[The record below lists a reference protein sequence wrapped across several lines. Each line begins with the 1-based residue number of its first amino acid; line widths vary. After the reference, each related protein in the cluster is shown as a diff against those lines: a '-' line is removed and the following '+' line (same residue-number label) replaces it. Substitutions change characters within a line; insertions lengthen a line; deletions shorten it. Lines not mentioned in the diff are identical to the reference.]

1 MFTVE
6 MDHDEIE
13 INILDDN
20 GNNDDVKVHL
30 FDDIV
35 YIRQIDEHNKVD
47 SIQMSPSMWDEL
59 VAAINSSEGAYRT
72 VAQDK

>member
-13 INILDDN
+13 ITILDDC
-20 GNNDDVKVHL
+20 GNNEDVKVHL

-35 YIRQIDEHNKVD
+35 YIRQVYDDKVEA
-47 SIQMSPSMWDEL
+47 IQMSPDMWDEL
-59 VAAINSSEGAYRT
+59 VAAINSPEGAFRT
-72 VAQDK
+72 IKK

>member
-13 INILDDN
+13 ITILDDA
-20 GNNDDVKVHL
+20 GNNEDVKVHL

-35 YIRQIDEHNKVD
+35 YIRQVLSDNKIEA
-47 SIQMSPSMWDEL
+47 IQMSPAMWDEL
-59 VAAINSSEGAYRT
+59 VAAINSPEGAYLT
-72 VAQDK
+72 VKK

>member
-13 INILDDN
+13 INILDDA
-20 GNNDDVKVHL
+20 GNNDDVKVHI

-35 YIRQIDEHNKVD
+35 YIRQIDEHNKVE
-47 SIQMSPSMWDEL
+47 SIQMSPIMWDEL

-72 VAQDK
+72 VVQDK

>member
-13 INILDDN
+13 ITILDDA
-20 GNNDDVKVHL
+20 GNNEDVKVHL

-35 YIRQIDEHNKVD
+35 YIRQVYDNKVEA
-47 SIQMSPSMWDEL
+47 IQMSPDMWDEL
-59 VAAINSSEGAYRT
+59 VAAINSSEGAYLT
-72 VAQDK
+72 VKK

>member
-13 INILDDN
+13 ITILDDA
-20 GNNDDVKVHL
+20 NNNEDVKIHL

-35 YIRQIDEHNKVD
+35 YIRQVFDDNKIEA
-47 SIQMSPSMWDEL
+47 IQMSPDMWDEL
-59 VAAINSSEGAYRT
+59 VAAINSSEGAYHSI
-72 VAQDK
+72 KK

>member
-13 INILDDN
+13 ITILDDT
-20 GNNDDVKVHL
+20 GNNEDVKVHL

-35 YIRQIDEHNKVD
+35 YIRQVYDNKVEA
-47 SIQMSPSMWDEL
+47 IQMSPDMWDEL
-59 VAAINSSEGAYRT
+59 VAAINSSEGAYLT
-72 VAQDK
+72 VKK

>member
-13 INILDDN
+13 ITILDDA
-20 GNNDDVKVHL
+20 GNNEDVKVHL

-35 YIRQIDEHNKVD
+35 YIRQVFDNNKVEA
-47 SIQMSPSMWDEL
+47 IQMSPDMWDEL
-59 VAAINSSEGAYRT
+59 VAAINSSEGAYLT
-72 VAQDK
+72 VKK

>member
-13 INILDDN
+13 INILDDA
-20 GNNDDVKVHL
+20 GNNDDIKVHI

-35 YIRQIDEHNKVD
+35 YIRQIDEHNKVE

-72 VAQDK
+72 VVQDK

>member
-13 INILDDN
+13 ITILDDC
-20 GNNDDVKVHL
+20 GNNEDVKVHL

-35 YIRQIDEHNKVD
+35 YIRQVYDNKVEA
-47 SIQMSPSMWDEL
+47 IQMSPDMWDEL
-59 VAAINSSEGAYRT
+59 VAAINSPEGAFRT
-72 VAQDK
+72 IKK

>member
-13 INILDDN
+13 ITILDDYGQN
-20 GNNDDVKVHL
+20 EDVKVHL

-35 YIRQIDEHNKVD
+35 YIRQVFDNNKVEA
-47 SIQMSPSMWDEL
+47 IQMSPDMWDEL
-59 VAAINSSEGAYRT
+59 VAAINSSEGAYKT
-72 VAQDK
+72 IYK

>member
-13 INILDDN
+13 ITILDDA
-20 GNNDDVKVHL
+20 NNNEDVKIHL

-35 YIRQIDEHNKVD
+35 YIRQVFDDNKIEA
-47 SIQMSPSMWDEL
+47 IQMSPDMWDEL
-59 VAAINSSEGAYRT
+59 VAAINSSEGAYRSI
-72 VAQDK
+72 KK

>member
-13 INILDDN
+13 ITILDDS
-20 GNNDDVKVHL
+20 GDKEDVKVHL

-35 YIRQIDEHNKVD
+35 YIRQVLDGNKVEAIEL
-47 SIQMSPSMWDEL
+47 SLAMWDEL
-59 VAAINSSEGAYRT
+59 VAAINSPEGAYHT
-72 VAQDK
+72 VIK

>member
-13 INILDDN
+13 ITILDDAGYN
-20 GNNDDVKVHL
+20 EDVKIHL

-35 YIRQIDEHNKVD
+35 YIRQVLNDNKIEA
-47 SIQMSPSMWDEL
+47 IQMSPDMWDEL
-59 VAAINSSEGAYRT
+59 VAAINSSEGAYRSI
-72 VAQDK
+72 KK

>member
-13 INILDDN
+13 ITILDDA
-20 GNNDDVKVHL
+20 GNNEDVKVHL

-35 YIRQIDEHNKVD
+35 YIRQVYDDKVEA
-47 SIQMSPSMWDEL
+47 IQMSPDMWDEL
-59 VAAINSSEGAYRT
+59 VAAINSPEGAYLT
-72 VAQDK
+72 VKK

>member
-59 VAAINSSEGAYRT
+59 VAAISSSEGAYRT

>member
-13 INILDDN
+13 INILDDA
-20 GNNDDVKVHL
+20 GNNDDIKVHI

-35 YIRQIDEHNKVD
+35 YIRQIDEHNKVE

>member
-13 INILDDN
+13 ITILDDA
-20 GNNDDVKVHL
+20 GNNEDVKVHL

-35 YIRQIDEHNKVD
+35 YIRQVYDNKVEA
-47 SIQMSPSMWDEL
+47 IQMSPDMWDEL
-59 VAAINSSEGAYRT
+59 VAAINSSEGAYLT
-72 VAQDK
+72 VKE

>member
-13 INILDDN
+13 INILDDT

-47 SIQMSPSMWDEL
+47 SIQMSPTMWDEL

-72 VAQDK
+72 VVQDK